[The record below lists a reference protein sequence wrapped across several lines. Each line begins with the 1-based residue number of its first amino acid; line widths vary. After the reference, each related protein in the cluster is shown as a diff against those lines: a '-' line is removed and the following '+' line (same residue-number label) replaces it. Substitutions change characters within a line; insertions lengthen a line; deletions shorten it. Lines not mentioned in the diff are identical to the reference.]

1 MCVLVTDMLDYMP
14 AGRGEVKASPA
25 LAHKLRLFFS
35 SSTGLC
41 LAIYLA
47 VPKRSQFIVL
57 QLVAGENDRY
67 SLDHIFNTVYDTGR
81 DQYSKRGVLHLLDV
95 YSQVCV
101 FLLEQETLVDLVL
114 TATDIWAVWLDNDN
128 QTVVKYISFEQWV
141 IEFDSNWINLSRDKN
156 EFKCLKV

>member
-67 SLDHIFNTVYDTGR
+67 SLDHISTLFTTQVEISTVNVEYFT
-81 DQYSKRGVLHLLDV
+81 
-95 YSQVCV
+95 C
-101 FLLEQETLVDLVL
+101 
-114 TATDIWAVWLDNDN
+114 
-128 QTVVKYISFEQWV
+128 
-141 IEFDSNWINLSRDKN
+141 
-156 EFKCLKV
+156 